1 MQAGLPYARS
11 CVSTGEVAIFAK
23 ESDHRIKVFTTW
35 DKDKYMRG
43 KKGDF
48 LACRKDDLHDV
59 YVIERDIFYK
69 TYENRK

>member
-1 MQAGLPYARS
+1 MRDRRVVQLLLGYD
-11 CVSTGEVAIFAK
+11 FAK

-35 DKDKYMRG
+35 NKDKYMRG